1 MKSVRVFIERASDGT
16 YSAYMP
22 DDDGLDYGVCGTGTT
37 AEEAIADIKAAY
49 QGMKEHYE
57 AKGKDFEEIKMLF
70 SYDVSSFLAYYSSK
84 LSLAG
89 LEKITGVAQGQ
100 LSHYVTGHRNPS
112 PKTRAKIETALHN
125 FAKDLSQVHLV

>member
-1 MKSVRVFIERASDGT
+1 MKDVRIFIERASDGT

-22 DDDGLDYGVCGTGTT
+22 DDDGLDYGVCGTGSS
-37 AEEAIADIKAAY
+37 ADEAIADIKAAY
-49 QGMKEHYE
+49 QGMKKHYE
-57 AKGKDFEEIKMLF
+57 TNGKYFEEINMIF

-84 LSLAG
+84 LSLSG

-100 LSHYVTGHRNPS
+100 LSHYVTGRRNPS
-112 PKTRAKIETALHN
+112 PKTRMKIETALHN

>member
-1 MKSVRVFIERASDGT
+1 MKNVRIFIERASDGT

-22 DDDGLDYGVCGTGTT
+22 DDDDLDYGVCGTGSS
-37 AEEAIADIKAAY
+37 AEEAIADINAAY

-57 AKGKDFEEIKMLF
+57 AKGKDFEEINMLF

-100 LSHYVTGHRNPS
+100 LSHYVTGRRNPS
-112 PKTRAKIETALHN
+112 AKTRAKIETALHN

>member
-1 MKSVRVFIERASDGT
+1 MKRVRVFIERASDGS

-22 DDDGLDYGVCGTGTT
+22 DDDGLDYGVCGVGNS
-37 AEEAIADIKAAY
+37 AEEAVADIKSAY
-49 QGMKEHYE
+49 EGMKENY
-57 AKGKDFEEIKMLF
+57 ASKGKHFEEVDMVF
-70 SYDVSSFLAYYSSK
+70 SYDVSSFLAYYSDK

-100 LSHYVTGHRNPS
+100 LSHYVNGRRNPS
-112 PKTRAKIETALHN
+112 PKTRAKIETALHD

>member
-1 MKSVRVFIERASDGT
+1 MKDVRIFIERASDGT

-22 DDDGLDYGVCGTGTT
+22 DDDGLDYGVCGTGSS
-37 AEEAIADIKAAY
+37 ADEAIADIKAAY

-57 AKGKDFEEIKMLF
+57 TNEKYFEEINMIF

-84 LSLAG
+84 LSLSG

-100 LSHYVTGHRNPS
+100 LSHYVTGRRNPS
-112 PKTRAKIETALHN
+112 PKTRMKIETALHN